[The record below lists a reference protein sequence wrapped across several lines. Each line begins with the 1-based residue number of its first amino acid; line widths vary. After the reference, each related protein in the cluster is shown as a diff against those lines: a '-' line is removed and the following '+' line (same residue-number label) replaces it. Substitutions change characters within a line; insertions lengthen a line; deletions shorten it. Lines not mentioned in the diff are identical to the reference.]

1 MTQHHMHDG
10 ETALT
15 GKRSLARAS
24 GLIAALALVA
34 GACSSPGAAT
44 APAATASP
52 SAAAAS
58 ASTAAASP
66 AASSAAVAWVP
77 DPTKLAAA
85 KTEGK
90 LTTIALP
97 HSWCGYGDVISTFKS
112 VTGLTLN
119 ELNPDGGSGDEINAI
134 KNNKGNTG
142 NQAPDVVDVG
152 LSFGP
157 SAKKDGLIQP
167 YKVPTWDTI
176 PDTAKDPDGSW
187 YGDYYGVLA
196 FEVNTA
202 VVTNEP
208 KDWSDLLKP
217 DYKGQVA
224 LAGDPTVSNQAISG
238 VWAAGIANGGSL
250 DNAQPGLDFFKQ
262 LNAAG
267 NFVPIIAKTANVASG
282 ETPIRIAW
290 TYNGLADKDKLA
302 GNPPIDVVVPASG
315 RFGGMY
321 VQAISAFAP
330 HPNAAKLW
338 MDFLYSDQGQNLWL
352 KGYCNP
358 IRYDAMVKA
367 GTVDPAAQAKLPDTA
382 GTQLPTLDQITKA
395 SDLITKNWASQVG
408 ATVK

>member
-1 MTQHHMHDG
+1 MTTKRNLTRWAG
-10 ETALT
+10 LFATA
-15 GKRSLARAS
+15 A
-24 GLIAALALVA
+24 IALA
-34 GACSSPGAAT
+34 ACSSNTGT
-44 APAATASP
+44 GG
-52 SAAAAS
+52 
-58 ASTAAASP
+58 SP
-66 AASSAAVAWVP
+66 AASGGGAAWTPPA
-77 DPTKLAAA
+77 DLLTAA
-85 KTEGK
+85 KAEGT
-90 LTTIALP
+90 LSTIALP
-97 HSWCGYGDVISTFKS
+97 HSWCNYGEALSSFAS
-112 VTGLTLN
+112 ATGLTLN

-134 KNNKGNTG
+134 KTNKDNKGP
-142 NQAPDVVDVG
+142 QAPDVIDVG

-157 SAKKDGLIQP
+157 QAKTDGLIAN
-167 YKVPTWDTI
+167 YKVSTWDSI
-176 PDTAKDPDGSW
+176 PASAKDADGAW
-187 YGDYYGVLA
+187 YGDYYGVLS
-196 FEVNTA
+196 FEVNTK
-202 VVTNEP
+202 VVKNVP
-208 KDWSDLLKP
+208 QDWNDLLKA

-250 DNAQPGLDFFKQ
+250 DDATPGLKFFKD

-267 NFVPIIAKTANVASG
+267 NFVPIISKTANVASG

-290 TYNGLADKDKLA
+290 TYNALADKDSLKD
-302 GNPPIDVVVPASG
+302 NPPITVVVPKSG

-338 MDFLYSDQGQNLWL
+338 MEYLYSDAGQNAWL

-367 GTVDPAAQAKLPDTA
+367 GTVDKTAQAKLPDTA

-395 SDLITKNWASQVG
+395 SDVITKGWATEVG